1 MNNDR
6 LPGGFTA
13 EIATDLASGR
23 VADLAEV
30 YALNAVDDA
39 ERAAIEQF
47 LASAPA
53 AERAAFNER
62 VRQARETLATSFT
75 AEEEPPAGLL
85 DRIMASLPAR
95 TPQQRRAPSPAQG
108 RRRSRRSSPVPSGSR
123 SGLPVT
129 DELGAARKRREERR
143 RPQGMRNWL
152 VGVAAAAIIALGGV
166 GVGAYVA
173 NQNDPLNQVL
183 QAGDVR
189 QATVN
194 VTGGGTATVSIS
206 PSKDAIVVKM
216 NDVPAPPA
224 GKVYQMWLIP
234 KDGSAP
240 VSQGLMDAEALSK
253 PAVVKGISTAAALGI
268 TVEPDRRIRVAD
280 PADRGRRPAG
290 RLASGQPRTNSQL
303 DARTRPGR
311 PRTS

>member
-1 MNNDR
+1 MNAHENNNR

-13 EIATDLASGR
+13 EIATDLSSGR
-23 VADLAEV
+23 VVDLAEV

-53 AERAAFNER
+53 ADRAAFNER

-75 AEEEPPAGLL
+75 AEEEPPPGLL
-85 DRIMASLPAR
+85 DRIMSSLPAQ
-95 TPQQRRAPSPAQG
+95 TAEQAAAQSPAA
-108 RRRSRRSSPVPSGSR
+108 VP
-123 SGLPVT
+123 LPGT
-129 DELGAARKRREERR
+129 DELGAARQRREERR

-152 VGVAAAAIIALGGV
+152 IGVAAAAVIALGGV

-173 NQNDPLNQVL
+173 NQNDPLNQVM
-183 QAGDVR
+183 QASDVR
-189 QATVN
+189 QATVDVN
-194 VTGGGTATVSIS
+194 GGGTATVSIS
-206 PSKDAIVVKM
+206 PSKDAAVVKM
-216 NDVPAPPA
+216 NGVPAPPV

-253 PAVVKGISTAAALGI
+253 PAVVKGIGSAAALGI
-268 TVEPDRRIRVAD
+268 TVEPEGGSASPTLPTVAAA
-280 PADRGRRPAG
+280 P
-290 RLASGQPRTNSQL
+290 L
-303 DARTRPGR
+303 DA
-311 PRTS
+311 

>member
-1 MNNDR
+1 MTDMNARNNGR
-6 LPGGFTA
+6 VPSGFA
-13 EIATDLASGR
+13 ADIATDLASGR
-23 VADLAEV
+23 AADLAEL

-39 ERAAIEQF
+39 ERAAIDAY

-53 AERAAFNER
+53 AERAAFDER

-75 AEEEPPAGLL
+75 DEEEPPAGLL
-85 DRIMASLPAR
+85 DRIMASLPA
-95 TPQQRRAPSPAQG
+95 QAPAVVPGTHAGKEPTAVQ
-108 RRRSRRSSPVPSGSR
+108 PVVARPVRETAELS
-123 SGLPVT
+123 VT
-129 DELGAARKRREERR
+129 DELSAARKRRDERR

-152 VGVAAAAIIALGGV
+152 VGIAAAAFIALGGV

-189 QATVN
+189 QATVD
-194 VTGGGTATVSIS
+194 VTGGGTATVSVS

-216 NDVPAPPA
+216 NDVPAPPP

-253 PAVVKGISTAAALGI
+253 PAVVQGIGSAAALGI
-268 TVEPDRRIRVAD
+268 TVEPTGGSASPTMPTVAAA
-280 PADRGRRPAG
+280 PLGA
-290 RLASGQPRTNSQL
+290 
-303 DARTRPGR
+303 
-311 PRTS
+311 

>member
-1 MNNDR
+1 MTDINAQDKGR
-6 LPGGFTA
+6 VPGGFTA
-13 EIATDLASGR
+13 DIATDLATGR
-23 VADLAEV
+23 AADLAEV

-39 ERAAIEQF
+39 ERAAIEAY
-47 LASAPA
+47 LASAPPS
-53 AERAAFNER
+53 ERAAFDER
-62 VRQARETLATSFT
+62 VRQARETLATSFA

-85 DRIMASLPAR
+85 DRIMASLPAQG
-95 TPQQRRAPSPAQG
+95 TAPAPDGQLHRGPTAVP
-108 RRRSRRSSPVPSGSR
+108 PVVARPVREPSE
-123 SGLPVT
+123 LAVT
-129 DELGAARKRREERR
+129 DELGAARRRRDERR

-152 VGVAAAAIIALGGV
+152 VGVAAAAVIALGGV
-166 GVGAYVA
+166 GVGAYVG

-189 QATVN
+189 QATVD
-194 VTGGGTATVSIS
+194 VIGGGTATVSVS
-206 PSKDAIVVKM
+206 SSKDAIVVKM

-268 TVEPDRRIRVAD
+268 TVEPAGGSASPTMPTVAAA
-280 PADRGRRPAG
+280 PLGA
-290 RLASGQPRTNSQL
+290 
-303 DARTRPGR
+303 
-311 PRTS
+311 